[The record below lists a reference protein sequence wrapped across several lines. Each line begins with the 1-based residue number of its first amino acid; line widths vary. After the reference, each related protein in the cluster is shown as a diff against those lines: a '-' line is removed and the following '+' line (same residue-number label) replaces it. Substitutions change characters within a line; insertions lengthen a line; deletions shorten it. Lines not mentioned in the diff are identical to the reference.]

1 MVPKVDGLLRK
12 SLKLQ
17 PILKCALSR
26 VVKHLVDALLELRVL
41 ELVEDAADLPVEEIF
56 RYIDFSGDLLLE
68 FLILSRALSLRLK
81 FLVELVEFVLESTEC
96 LLELR
101 SQHVESLAV
110 PLALRGLLG
119 NVFARL
125 IDAGLEELELL
136 GVRGRQLVIRLGL
149 GARHSRVGGCIARFR
164 NLLREL
170 FPDRAEGLLG
180 RDLRLALPV
189 GFLGQR
195 VLALAD
201 AHSGWLRE
209 ALEFERS
216 LQRIQL
222 RGELAHARQNV
233 RQLRELVCVACDLF
247 EGSDESIH
255 LVTFFLD
262 QRLQSGGKDWECELL
277 TLDSEDRPQ
286 FFLVGHR
293 VLWQYR
299 EVTI

>member
-1 MVPKVDGLLRK
+1 MVPKFDGLLRK

-17 PILKCALSR
+17 PILKPALSR
-26 VVKHLVDALLELRVL
+26 VVKHLVEVLLVLRIL
-41 ELVEDAADLPVEEIF
+41 ELVKNSADLLVEEIF
-56 RYIDFSGDLLLE
+56 RYIDFFGDLLLK

-119 NVFARL
+119 NVLARL

-136 GVRGRQLVIRLGL
+136 GVRRRQLVIRLGL

-170 FPDRAEGLLG
+170 FPDRAKGLLG

-216 LQRIQL
+216 LQCIQI
-222 RGELAHARQNV
+222 RGDLAQVRLDV
-233 RQLRELVCVACDLF
+233 RQLRQLACVACDLF
-247 EGSDESIH
+247 ENTIG
-255 LVTFFLD
+255 
-262 QRLQSGGKDWECELL
+262 ECKLL
-277 TLDSEDRPQ
+277 TLDSEDRSH
-286 FFLVGHR
+286 FF
-293 VLWQYR
+293 
-299 EVTI
+299 

>member
-1 MVPKVDGLLRK
+1 MAV
-12 SLKLQ
+12 
-17 PILKCALSR
+17 
-26 VVKHLVDALLELRVL
+26 LLELRVL
-41 ELVEDAADLPVEEIF
+41 ELVEDAP
-56 RYIDFSGDLLLE
+56 DLLVDGIALE
-68 FLILSRALSLRLK
+68 TDSHCELLQIFLILSRALSLLLK
-81 FLVELVEFVLESTEC
+81 FLLILSHALLEFVELVLEC
-96 LLELR
+96 LL
-101 SQHVESLAV
+101 VESLAV

-119 NVFARL
+119 NVFPRL
-125 IDAGLEELELL
+125 IDAGLEQLELL

-149 GARHSRVGGCIARFR
+149 GARHRRVGGYIARFR
-164 NLLREL
+164 NLLRGL
-170 FPDRAEGLLG
+170 LPDRAEGLLG

-195 VLALAD
+195 VLAFAD

-222 RGELAHARQNV
+222 RGELAHARQDV

-262 QRLQSGGKDWECELL
+262 QRLQSGGKDCECELL

-286 FFLVGHR
+286 FFLVGHW
-293 VLWQYR
+293 VLW
-299 EVTI
+299 